1 MGKNAKKEIEAWIKR
16 LSDEDMPVFSSTVH
30 DVTEAVNDNETSAA
44 DVAQTIL
51 KDASLT
57 SRVLKMANSF
67 YYNPNDQKIST
78 ISRAVM
84 VLGFEQVLA
93 LTLSLVLIDSLSKG
107 EQRDKL
113 IDEMALSCHAA
124 VQAEELAHRTNCEFP
139 ENVFVATLLSRLGNM
154 AFWAFS
160 GDKGTELL
168 NLIDSGEMTEQE
180 AESEVLGFSLHQLTK
195 GLSKSWA
202 LGELLDKSLSGKHKT
217 DPEVAVINMGK
228 ELAEVATE
236 GWEQKESKKVIEQV
250 SKYLELSVSETK
262 KIVHGSAK
270 KAKDITRMYG
280 ALDASTRIRQA
291 ELVTDLENDEQL
303 EQDGEVNLYPVPDAN
318 MQLSILK
325 EIAEAIEEN
334 RGINVILEMVLEGIH
349 RGVGMDRSMFAILS
363 KDRKT
368 LTCKYAIGDGN
379 ERLRD
384 EFKIDIS
391 NPKNI
396 FNLSITNKKA
406 RHISSDPKQVDGTIA
421 RGTLKMLGTPPYL
434 IMPTIVQGKVI
445 GMFIADRNAS
455 SRVIDDK
462 DFLAFQQF
470 CQQANMGL
478 TFLSSQG

>member
-1 MGKNAKKEIEAWIKR
+1 LGKNAKQEIDAWIKR
-16 LSDEDMPVFSSTVH
+16 LSDEDMPVFSSTVA
-30 DVTEAVNDNETSAA
+30 DVTQAVNDAETSAA

-51 KDASLT
+51 RDASLT

-93 LTLSLVLIDSLSKG
+93 LTLSLVLIDALSKG

-124 VQAEELAHRTNCEFP
+124 IQAEELAHQTRCEFP

-168 NLIDSGEMTEQE
+168 NLIESGEMTEQE
-180 AESEVLGFSLHQLTK
+180 AENEVLGFSLHQLTK
-195 GLSKSWA
+195 GLSKSWS

-217 DPEVAVINMGK
+217 DPEIAVINMGK
-228 ELAEVATE
+228 ELAEVATD
-236 GWEQKESKKVIEQV
+236 GWEHNEAKKVIEQV
-250 SKYLELSVSETK
+250 SKYLEVSVAETK
-262 KIVHGSAK
+262 KIVYGSAK

-280 ALDASTRIRQA
+280 AFDASNRINQA
-291 ELVTDLENDEQL
+291 DTITIELENDGQMQQED
-303 EQDGEVNLYPVPDAN
+303 EIGLYPYPDAG

-368 LTCKYAIGDGN
+368 LTCKYAIGDDN

-384 EFKIDIS
+384 QFKIDIS

-396 FNLSITNKKA
+396 FNLSISNKKA
-406 RHISSDPKQVDGTIA
+406 RHIPSDPKMVEGTIA
-421 RGTLKMLGTPPYL
+421 RETLKMLGTPPYL
-434 IMPTIVQGKVI
+434 IMPTIVKGKVI

-455 SRVIDDK
+455 SRQIDDK
-462 DFLAFQQF
+462 DFVAFQQF

-478 TFLSSQG
+478 TFLSS